1 MKAWNLGVGL
11 FLTLP
16 VGAIGCGGA
25 GGASQE
31 EPGDANLA
39 APSTEGGG
47 SDASGSIHPGDA
59 AAVDDGPPV
68 SAEDARPTGPAGDDG
83 GNLDSGASDSSSP
96 GADSSSDASAV
107 PDAAVDAAAL
117 PAVTL
122 WVAGDSTASVY
133 GPASAQQGW
142 GEHLADF
149 LISKVTVND
158 QGFPGRTVVTFMA
171 SSHWT
176 TIENGMK
183 PGDYVMIEFGINDS
197 STAGGRL
204 VTIPVFTSTLGMMV
218 EAIVAKKA
226 TPIMVTPSAL
236 QYWVNGQ
243 ETNAREQPYV
253 DAMKAVAMQ
262 NDIQVDDLNA
272 LSVDYLNMIGQ
283 TAAEQIY
290 INGDKAHFTLK
301 GATEMANL
309 ITQELVTI
317 GSPLGAYVK

>member
-1 MKAWNLGVGL
+1 MQAWKLGVG
-11 FLTLP
+11 FLVTLGIGP
-16 VGAIGCGGA
+16 IGCGGTQ
-25 GGASQE
+25 GATQE
-31 EPGDANLA
+31 EADANPA
-39 APSTEGGG
+39 VPSTEGGNIDAGG
-47 SDASGSIHPGDA
+47 SPRSADAGSSGDGQPVPAADASPVGPGD
-59 AAVDDGPPV
+59 DDSG
-68 SAEDARPTGPAGDDG
+68 SM
-83 GNLDSGASDSSSP
+83 DSGASDGSSP
-96 GADSSSDASAV
+96 EFDSSTV

-117 PAVTL
+117 PRVTL

-149 LISKVTVND
+149 LSSKVTVND
-158 QGFPGRTVVTFMA
+158 QAFPGRTVVTFMS

-183 PGDYVMIEFGINDS
+183 AGDYVMIEFGINDS

-204 VTIPVFTSTLGMMV
+204 VTIPVFTSTLGKMV

-236 QYWVNGQ
+236 QYWVSGK

-253 DAMKAVAMQ
+253 DAMKTVAMQ
-262 NDIQVDDLNA
+262 NDILVDDLNA
-272 LSVDYLNMIGQ
+272 LSVAYLNMIGQ

-301 GATEMANL
+301 GATEMASL
-309 ITQELVTI
+309 VTQELVTI
-317 GSPLGAYVK
+317 GSPLGDYVK